1 MYIKQKNADVYVVN
15 VEGFENNLENH
26 PSVLN
31 HPDLFEI
38 VEGDVPEN
46 YSKLIFQ
53 EPSE

>member
-15 VEGFENNLENH
+15 VEGFEKNLTGH
-26 PSVLN
+26 PSVVSY
-31 HPDLFEI
+31 PDLFEI